1 MKLSGPVSLILLTVM
16 TLVCATYMI
25 VGVLDMD
32 PRKDTNS
39 MTVLMVSSGGLMP
52 TSEVDLRGMPI
63 GRVRAITA
71 TAAGL
76 AVRIEVDAKYRL
88 PRDSAVRI
96 SNLSA
101 AGEQF
106 MDFRPA
112 TTKGPYL
119 GDGSVIPAA
128 QVKIATT
135 VSDALANMDA
145 LSAQIDPDKV
155 TRLASTLSEG
165 FAGRRA
171 DVENLTRALTL
182 VGQMLRDKRDA
193 LTRLY
198 LNGQTLGDHFQGYG
212 PKIGDVH
219 GDIDRGLPNVLHLI
233 RSFQDYSYAG
243 ENVWDNSIGPLVQKI
258 DEYLGLLGPD
268 LAYLATVLKPATS
281 VIKPLRVDAGSII
294 DLLSTVF
301 SAGGPARVTVE
312 FPK

>member
-16 TLVCATYMI
+16 TLVCATYLM

-76 AVRIEVDAKYRL
+76 SVRIEVDAKYRL
-88 PRDSAVRI
+88 PLDSAVRI

-112 TTKGPYL
+112 TMKGPYL

-135 VSDALANMDA
+135 VGDALANMDA

-155 TRLASTLSEG
+155 IRLASTLSEG
-165 FAGRRA
+165 FEGRKA
-171 DVENLTRALTL
+171 DVENLARALTL
-182 VGQMLRDKRDA
+182 MGQMLRDKREA

-219 GDIDRGLPNVLHLI
+219 RDIDRGLPNVLHLI

-243 ENVWDNSIGPLVQKI
+243 ENVWDNPIGPLVQKI

-301 SAGGPARVTVE
+301 PAGGPARVTVE